1 METIPVAESILHQ
14 LSEEQEQEH
23 NNMATI
29 NYPLTKTVLSAE
41 GSAEVIAY
49 GSNDYTNIWSV
60 DTNSNWSLWD
70 TFPTVVRFGNF
81 VYCWH
86 KTNGTGS
93 DTHTYYILIDVVE
106 DPSSNKELGRNIAY
120 PELSNTKTDKIENI
134 STGKATVGDLTDGPY
149 NPLLIGDKVVKGL
162 SPVAGFPS
170 AANNTIKYITPVFTN
185 GAITTAHIG
194 GYNAAGSDIH
204 RIRGWGDIS
213 TKKGTNGVTAYG
225 LFAPFATQAQFETV
239 YGKEHNWQSP
249 ITNSQVW
256 LFEAE
261 AGSGSSV
268 YATALTYPFTVEAMV
283 SNTLYRDIPGDT
295 NGDGDDDTPSYE
307 TALSALAVVA
317 AVVPALDP
325 TKCVGFPGDI
335 KIPGIATDGISKR
348 LKDAKAA
355 VAAAASSTGL
365 LDIEKSLEGF
375 KASIEA
381 SLPKGAQILNLAAD
395 MANVNPDDFDAI
407 DKLNEKWKGAVDN
420 VAGYFDDIG
429 GLDICSLVG
438 LEGKAG
444 ADGKLVKKPELPNIP
459 ESDIEEPEQS
469 VYVPVPSKNTPQ
481 DARQAA
487 TGYTPA
493 EAEKA
498 KVEYNEAWKKVRFWE
513 TFSLY
518 MLNKEEYHRQ
528 FDELYRSPNY
538 QKVLAAVNR
547 KEDPGYELTVN
558 INTRENRIL
567 DNLYIA
573 TWITKALAAAQL
585 QITNKLLAANNTVA
599 PGEDP
604 STLWTPPE
612 IKGVGSLYTDLGA
625 VFATI
630 DETTHEIVTIAR
642 DEINAAIKEHILN
655 EEILTAVNIIS
666 TGSPSEYK
674 RDDVNVDFGLTTEE
688 GDPAYDRVLEF
699 GFAQYSFVDKGEVKY
714 IYSKHT
720 IRNRKI
726 QPALMHILQK
736 SAGEKG
742 YCLKIFS
749 GGQPSKSE
757 VRVKRLGDNSRVGS
771 KRHDDGYAVDI
782 EIYDEN
788 GRYLSAKSRSAKDM
802 LALQNFVDVLLK
814 NGIGSVGADND
825 YMNGNMHIDI
835 AHVGPQES
843 LRACWGQGP
852 KGSKTIYAPSWL
864 TSVFEGKPVWKM
876 EQMEEWIDNQY
887 KK

>member
-1 METIPVAESILHQ
+1 
-14 LSEEQEQEH
+14 
-23 NNMATI
+23 MATI
-29 NYPLTKTVLSAE
+29 NYPITKTVISAE

-49 GSNDYTNIWSV
+49 GSNDYTDLWSTNT
-60 DTNSNWSLWD
+60 DTDWSLWD

-81 VYCWH
+81 VYCWN
-86 KTNGTGS
+86 KTAS
-93 DTHTYYILIDVVE
+93 SHTYYTLIDIVV
-106 DPSSNKELGRNIAY
+106 DPQDINQFGNNIAY
-120 PELSNTKTDKIENI
+120 PELSNSKTDSVSNI
-134 STGKATVGDLTDGPY
+134 LVSPTVINTLTDGIYTPLTVTDGTY
-149 NPLLIGDKVVKGL
+149 HGNNPAAAFY
-162 SPVAGFPS
+162 SS
-170 AANNTIKYITPVFTN
+170 ARSIDQITPIFTN
-185 GAITTAHIG
+185 GSV
-194 GYNAAGSDIH
+194 SDIL
-204 RIRGWGDIS
+204 IGCNSASVSNIPIVRGWGDHS
-213 TKKGTNGVTAYG
+213 VMAGTNGDNRYG
-225 LFAPFATQAQFETV
+225 LFAPFATEEQFNTI
-239 YGKEHNWQSP
+239 YGKESDWVLNPHS
-249 ITNSQVW
+249 TNETW
-256 LFEAE
+256 LFDNSSNTDYGVAY
-261 AGSGSSV
+261 SGS
-268 YATALTYPFTVEAMV
+268 LTYPFTVEAMV
-283 SNTLYRDIPGDT
+283 SNTLYRDVPGDT

-365 LDIEKSLEGF
+365 LDIEKSLEGL
-375 KASIEA
+375 KADIES
-381 SLPKGAQILNLAAD
+381 SLPKGAQIQNLAAD
-395 MANVNPDDFDAI
+395 IANVDPDDFNAI
-407 DKLNEKWKGAVDN
+407 DSLNEKWKDAVDN
-420 VAGYFDDIG
+420 VAGYFDNIG
-429 GLDICSLVG
+429 GLDICSLIG
-438 LEGKAG
+438 LEGKAA
-444 ADGKLVKKPELPNIP
+444 ADGKLVKKPELPSIP

-481 DARQAA
+481 DVRQAA
-487 TGYTPA
+487 TGYTTA
-493 EAEKA
+493 DAEKA

-518 MLNKEEYHRQ
+518 MLNKEEYQRQ

-538 QKVLAAVNR
+538 QKYLGAANR

-567 DNLYIA
+567 DNLYVA
-573 TWITKALAAAQL
+573 TWITKALAAAQS

-604 STLWTPPE
+604 STLWSPPA
-612 IKGVGSLYTDLGA
+612 IDSIGSLYTSLGA
-625 VFATI
+625 VLATL

-666 TGSPSEYK
+666 TGRPTEYK

-720 IRNRKI
+720 TRNRKI

-771 KRHDDGYAVDI
+771 KRHDDGYAADMQ
-782 EIYDEN
+782 IYDEN
-788 GRYLSAKSRSAKDM
+788 GRLLSAASRSVKDIE
-802 LALQNFVDVLLK
+802 ALQKFVAVLLK
-814 NGIGSVGADND
+814 NGIGSVGADSD
-825 YMNGNMHIDI
+825 YMNGNMHVDI

-843 LRACWGQGP
+843 PKACWGKGP
-852 KGSKTIYAPSWL
+852 LGSKRIYAPSWL
-864 TSVFEGKPVWKM
+864 TSVF
-876 EQMEEWIDNQY
+876 DNQ
-887 KK
+887 

>member
-1 METIPVAESILHQ
+1 
-14 LSEEQEQEH
+14 
-23 NNMATI
+23 MATI
-29 NYPLTKTVLSAE
+29 NYPITKTVISAE

-49 GSNDYTNIWSV
+49 GSNDYTDLWSTNT
-60 DTNSNWSLWD
+60 DTDWSLWD

-81 VYCWH
+81 VYCWSQ
-86 KTNGTGS
+86 TAS
-93 DTHTYYILIDVVE
+93 SHTYYTLIDIVV
-106 DPSSNKELGRNIAY
+106 DPQDINQFGNNIAY
-120 PELSNTKTDKIENI
+120 PELSNSKTDSVSNI
-134 STGKATVGDLTDGPY
+134 LVSPTVINTLTDGIYTPLTVTDGTY
-149 NPLLIGDKVVKGL
+149 HGNNPAAAFY
-162 SPVAGFPS
+162 SS
-170 AANNTIKYITPVFTN
+170 ARSIDQITPIFTN
-185 GAITTAHIG
+185 GSV
-194 GYNAAGSDIH
+194 SDIL
-204 RIRGWGDIS
+204 IGCNSASVSNIPIVRGWGDHS
-213 TKKGTNGVTAYG
+213 VMAGTNGDNRYG
-225 LFAPFATQAQFETV
+225 LFAPFATEEQFNTI
-239 YGKEHNWQSP
+239 YGKESDWVLNPHS
-249 ITNSQVW
+249 TNETW
-256 LFEAE
+256 LFDNSSNTNYGVAY
-261 AGSGSSV
+261 SGS
-268 YATALTYPFTVEAMV
+268 LTYPFTVEAMV
-283 SNTLYRDIPGDT
+283 SNTLYRDVPGDT

-365 LDIEKSLEGF
+365 LDIEKSLEGL
-375 KASIEA
+375 KADIES
-381 SLPKGAQILNLAAD
+381 SLPKGAQIQNLAAD
-395 MANVNPDDFDAI
+395 IANVDPDDFNAI
-407 DKLNEKWKGAVDN
+407 DRLNEKWKDAVDN
-420 VAGYFDDIG
+420 VAGYFDNIG
-429 GLDICSLVG
+429 GLDICSLIG
-438 LEGKAG
+438 LEGKTD
-444 ADGKLVKKPELPNIP
+444 ADGKLVKKPELPSIP

-481 DARQAA
+481 DVRQAA
-487 TGYTPA
+487 TGYTTA
-493 EAEKA
+493 DAEKA

-518 MLNKEEYHRQ
+518 MLNKEEYQRQ

-538 QKVLAAVNR
+538 QKYLGAANR

-567 DNLYIA
+567 DNLYVA
-573 TWITKALAAAQL
+573 TWITKALAAAQS

-604 STLWTPPE
+604 STLWSPPA
-612 IKGVGSLYTDLGA
+612 IDSIGSLYTSLGA
-625 VFATI
+625 VLATL

-666 TGSPSEYK
+666 TGRPTEYK

-720 IRNRKI
+720 TRNRKI

-771 KRHDDGYAVDI
+771 KRHDDGYAADMQ
-782 EIYDEN
+782 IYDEN
-788 GRYLSAKSRSAKDM
+788 GRLLSAASRSVKDIE
-802 LALQNFVDVLLK
+802 ALQKFVAVLLK
-814 NGIGSVGADND
+814 NGIGSVGADSD
-825 YMNGNMHIDI
+825 YMNGNMHVDI

-843 LRACWGQGP
+843 PKACWGKGP
-852 KGSKTIYAPSWL
+852 LGSKRIYAPSWL
-864 TSVFEGKPVWKM
+864 TSVF
-876 EQMEEWIDNQY
+876 DNQ
-887 KK
+887 

>member
-1 METIPVAESILHQ
+1 
-14 LSEEQEQEH
+14 
-23 NNMATI
+23 MATI
-29 NYPLTKTVLSAE
+29 NYPITKTVISAE

-49 GSNDYTNIWSV
+49 GSNDYTDLWSTNT
-60 DTNSNWSLWD
+60 DTDWSLWD

-81 VYCWH
+81 VYCWSQ
-86 KTNGTGS
+86 TAS
-93 DTHTYYILIDVVE
+93 SHTYYTLIDIVV
-106 DPSSNKELGRNIAY
+106 DPQDINQFGNNIAY
-120 PELSNTKTDKIENI
+120 PELSNSKTDSVSNI
-134 STGKATVGDLTDGPY
+134 LVSPTVINTLTDGIYTPLTVTDGTY
-149 NPLLIGDKVVKGL
+149 HGNNPAAAFY
-162 SPVAGFPS
+162 SS
-170 AANNTIKYITPVFTN
+170 ARSIDQITPIFTN
-185 GAITTAHIG
+185 GSV
-194 GYNAAGSDIH
+194 SDIL
-204 RIRGWGDIS
+204 IGCNSASVSNIPIVRGWGDHS
-213 TKKGTNGVTAYG
+213 VMAGTNGDNRYG
-225 LFAPFATQAQFETV
+225 LFAPFATEEQFNTI
-239 YGKEHNWQSP
+239 YGKESDWVLNPHS
-249 ITNSQVW
+249 TNEKW
-256 LFEAE
+256 LFDN
-261 AGSGSSV
+261 SSNTSYSV
-268 YATALTYPFTVEAMV
+268 QYNGALTYPFTVEAMV
-283 SNTLYRDIPGDT
+283 SNTLYRDVPGDT

-365 LDIEKSLEGF
+365 LDIEKSLEGL
-375 KASIEA
+375 KADIES
-381 SLPKGAQILNLAAD
+381 SLPKGAQVQNLAAD
-395 MANVNPDDFDAI
+395 IANVDPDDFNAI
-407 DKLNEKWKGAVDN
+407 DSLNEKWKDAVDN

-429 GLDICSLVG
+429 GLDICSLIG
-438 LEGKAG
+438 LEGKTD
-444 ADGKLVKKPELPNIP
+444 ADGKLVKKPELPSIP

-481 DARQAA
+481 DVRQAA
-487 TGYTPA
+487 TGYTTA
-493 EAEKA
+493 DAEKA

-518 MLNKEEYHRQ
+518 MLNKEEYQRQ

-538 QKVLAAVNR
+538 QKYLGAANR

-567 DNLYIA
+567 DNLYVA
-573 TWITKALAAAQL
+573 TWITKALAAAQS

-604 STLWTPPE
+604 STLWSPPA
-612 IKGVGSLYTDLGA
+612 IDSIGSLYTSLGA
-625 VFATI
+625 VLATL

-666 TGSPSEYK
+666 TGRPTEYK

-720 IRNRKI
+720 TRNRKI

-771 KRHDDGYAVDI
+771 KRHDDGYAADMQ
-782 EIYDEN
+782 IYDEN
-788 GRYLSAKSRSAKDM
+788 GRLLSAASRSVKDIE
-802 LALQNFVDVLLK
+802 ALQKFVAVLLK
-814 NGIGSVGADND
+814 NGIGSVGADSD
-825 YMNGNMHIDI
+825 YMNGNMHVDI

-843 LRACWGQGP
+843 PKACWGKGP
-852 KGSKTIYAPSWL
+852 LGSKRIYAPSWL
-864 TSVFEGKPVWKM
+864 TSVF
-876 EQMEEWIDNQY
+876 DNQ
-887 KK
+887 